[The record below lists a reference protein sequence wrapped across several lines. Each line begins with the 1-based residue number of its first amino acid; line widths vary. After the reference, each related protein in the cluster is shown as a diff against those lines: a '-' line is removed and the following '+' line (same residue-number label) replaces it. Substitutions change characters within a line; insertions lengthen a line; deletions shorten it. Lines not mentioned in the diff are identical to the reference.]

1 MKPTLLS
8 AFARRNLP
16 AGISFAVILA
26 CSSCQQKNVT
36 APAPTA
42 TPATAPNQPSV
53 SSPQSRE
60 TKYIPATGV
69 VVRTDPS
76 FPSVEL
82 DHDEIK
88 GIMPAMRMEF
98 YVKDKAMLNG
108 LKAGDKVDFV
118 LEDKAGAEMI
128 VEMKKK

>member
-1 MKPTLLS
+1 
-8 AFARRNLP
+8 
-16 AGISFAVILA
+16 
-26 CSSCQQKNVT
+26 
-36 APAPTA
+36 
-42 TPATAPNQPSV
+42 
-53 SSPQSRE
+53 
-60 TKYIPATGV
+60 